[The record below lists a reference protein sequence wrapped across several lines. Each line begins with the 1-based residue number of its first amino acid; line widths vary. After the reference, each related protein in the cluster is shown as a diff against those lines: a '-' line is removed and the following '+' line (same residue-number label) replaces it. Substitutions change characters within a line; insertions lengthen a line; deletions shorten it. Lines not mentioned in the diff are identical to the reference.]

1 MNIWDK
7 VCFSFCMSN
16 YKTKNKFDIT
26 KNFILKILSAES
38 IIKSSLVMKLLIDTL
53 KKDDNLNEVL
63 NSNNF
68 WIYSLNDEN
77 D

>member
-1 MNIWDK
+1 MNIWDI

-16 YKTKNKFDIT
+16 GKTKKKFDIT
-26 KNFILKILSAES
+26 ENFILKILSAES
-38 IIKSSLVMKLLIDTL
+38 IIKSSLVLKLLIGTL
-53 KKDDNLNEVL
+53 KKDDNLNGVL
-63 NSNNF
+63 NANNF